1 MVAAYHWRA
10 GVWVTLRL
18 SESVRGSRSRRLPWA
33 NGRVRRPANSV
44 AQSRSRRLPL
54 ASERVRRLQKSVD
67 ESRGRACHGVSGRAQ
82 RQGCSGQLG
91 G

>member
-1 MVAAYHWRA
+1 M
-10 GVWVTLRL
+10 LRL
-18 SESVRGSRSRRLPWA
+18 SESVGE
-33 NGRVRRPANSV
+33 
-44 AQSRSRRLPL
+44 SRSRRLPL

-67 ESRGRACHGVSGRAQ
+67 ESRGRACHGVSGHAQ